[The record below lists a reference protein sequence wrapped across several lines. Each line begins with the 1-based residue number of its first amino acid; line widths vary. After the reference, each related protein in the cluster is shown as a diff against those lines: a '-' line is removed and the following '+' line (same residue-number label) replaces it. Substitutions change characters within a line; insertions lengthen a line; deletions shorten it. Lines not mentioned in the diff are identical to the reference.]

1 MQTAYKDLD
10 LQLLPDRIIQEL
22 SQKSDL
28 VSQVRNWNQS
38 FSTELLSNQS
48 LLPTDGMIHSFR
60 IILDSLF

>member
-28 VSQVRNWNQS
+28 VSQATSWNSS
-38 FSTELLSNQS
+38 FSTELLSNES
-48 LLPTDGMIHSFR
+48 LFPRDGMIHSLKT
-60 IILDSLF
+60 ILDSIF